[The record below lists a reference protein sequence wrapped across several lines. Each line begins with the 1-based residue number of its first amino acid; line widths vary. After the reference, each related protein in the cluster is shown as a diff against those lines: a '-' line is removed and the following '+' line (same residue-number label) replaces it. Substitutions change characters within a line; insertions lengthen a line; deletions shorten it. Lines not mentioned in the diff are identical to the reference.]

1 MAQLFLFYR
10 IPSLEAFEVPGD
22 ISSAAYFIAAG
33 LLVKDSEILI
43 KNVGVNPTR
52 DGIITVAK
60 EMGANIV
67 IQNKRTVSGEPVCD
81 LLVKSSDLH
90 KTTISGS
97 LIPALIDEIPII
109 AVMAAFAEGKTI
121 IKDAAELK
129 VKESDRI
136 FTTSENLRRMGAAV
150 RPTED
155 GMVIE
160 GNPDSLYHADFESY
174 GDHRIAMS
182 FAVAA
187 LALNGTSTVHGAEC
201 VEISYPEF
209 YGDLAKLTG
218 VSSFNK

>member
-1 MAQLFLFYR
+1 
-10 IPSLEAFEVPGD
+10 
-22 ISSAAYFIAAG
+22 
-33 LLVKDSEILI
+33 
-43 KNVGVNPTR
+43 
-52 DGIITVAK
+52 
-60 EMGANIV
+60 MGANIV